1 MKIIVQKFGGTSVSS
16 KETRQLVTEKIVSAI
31 KKGYKPVVVVSAMGR
46 LGKPYATDTLL
57 SLIDSNFKN
66 ENLLASDLL
75 MSCGEIIS
83 TVIMSSELSLKNI
96 KSVPLLGGQAGIIT
110 NNDFSNASVLKV
122 ETNRITKLLNEG
134 KVPVVAGFQGI
145 SKDGYITT
153 LGRGGSDV
161 TASLLGAALKA
172 EKVEIYTDVDG
183 IMTADPRVVKNASLI
198 EEISYEEVYQFANEG
213 AKVIHPRAV
222 QIAERANIPLL
233 IKNTM
238 NNCKGTLI
246 DNSSFE
252 SKNVVDGITQLNS
265 RVQIK
270 LSKNE
275 NVNNEN
281 YFDILD
287 ILAENKISIDLINVF
302 PEQRIFTINKTDLDV
317 FNSILKKLNLKYTL
331 ENDCSKIS
339 LIGTG
344 MSGKPGVMAKIVKT
358 LKENDVEVL
367 QTADSNATIWC
378 LIKTESSQRAMNA
391 LHNAFVIS

>member
-16 KETRQLVTEKIVSAI
+16 KETRELAAKKIASAI
-31 KKGYKPVVVVSAMGR
+31 EKGYSPVVVVSAMGR

-57 SLIDSNFKN
+57 SLIDNDFKN

-83 TVIMSSELSLKNI
+83 TVVMSSELSLKKI
-96 KSVPLLGGQAGIIT
+96 KAVPLLGGQAGIIT
-110 NNDFSNASVLKV
+110 DDNFSDASVLKV
-122 ETNRITKLLNEG
+122 ETDKIAKILNEG
-134 KVPVVAGFQGI
+134 KVPIVAGFQGI

-213 AKVIHPRAV
+213 AKVIHPRAI
-222 QIAERANIPLL
+222 QIAEKASIPLI

-238 NNCKGTLI
+238 NNCSGTII
-246 DNSSFE
+246 DNSGFE
-252 SKNVVDGITQLNS
+252 SKNVVDGITQLNN

-270 LSKNE
+270 LLKNDNE
-275 NVNNEN
+275 NNEN

-302 PEQRIFTINKTDLDV
+302 PEQRIFTINKSDIDI
-317 FNSILKKLNLKYTL
+317 FNNIIKKLNLKYTL

-358 LKENDVEVL
+358 LKNEDIEVL

-378 LIKTESSQRAMNA
+378 LIKTASSKRAMNS
-391 LHNAFVIS
+391 LHNAFVLT

>member
-16 KETRQLVTEKIVSAI
+16 KETRELAAKKIASAI
-31 KKGYKPVVVVSAMGR
+31 KKGYSPVVVVSAMGR

-57 SLIDSNFKN
+57 SLIDNNFKN

-83 TVIMSSELSLKNI
+83 TVVMSSELSLKKI
-96 KSVPLLGGQAGIIT
+96 KAVPLLGGQAGIIT
-110 NNDFSNASVLKV
+110 DDNFSDASVLKV
-122 ETNRITKLLNEG
+122 ETDKITKILNER
-134 KVPVVAGFQGI
+134 KVPIVAGFQGI

-222 QIAERANIPLL
+222 QIAEKASIPLI

-238 NNCKGTLI
+238 NNCSGTII
-246 DNSSFE
+246 DNAGFE
-252 SKNVVDGITQLNS
+252 SKNVVDGITQLNN

-270 LSKNE
+270 LLRNDNE
-275 NVNNEN
+275 NNEN

-302 PEQRIFTINKTDLDV
+302 PEQRIFTINKSDIDI
-317 FNSILKKLNLKYTL
+317 FNNIANKLNLKYTL

-358 LKENDVEVL
+358 LKNEDIEVL

-378 LIKTESSQRAMNA
+378 LIKTASSKRAMNS
-391 LHNAFVIS
+391 LHNAFVLT